1 MKFSDIPGQIATKE
15 FLKSL
20 LTKERLPHAML
31 FIGREG
37 SGKLPMAVA
46 LANLIQCQQPVDGD
60 SCGEC
65 PACRKTFKY
74 IHPDIFFTFPTIARD
89 EKGTP
94 SSAMAPEWRRVV
106 LEKMYFNLNGWRKF
120 IDEEKKQLNIPLVS
134 IREVIKFCSMKAYEG
149 SRKIVLIWHAELME
163 KEGNRLLK
171 LIEEPPPDTVFL
183 LITDHPEQLLPTIV
197 SRCQIVQLPPFHEED
212 IGWHAQNKL
221 GLEMEGRNAQIAMA
235 NGNMTAFLESLEEG
249 NEILN
254 QELVEW
260 LRIVYKGQ
268 ASPMLEWS
276 DRFSKYNKDDQK
288 HFFKFALGFFE
299 QLFLSFHLEQS
310 QLKVDEKSFDTIQ
323 KMKSILDIHKT
334 IQVIELLNDNIQYIE
349 RNASQKLNMINSSL
363 TLHKIMIARESEK
376 R

>member
-1 MKFSDIPGQIATKE
+1 MQFKDIPGQTATKE
-15 FLKSL
+15 FLQSL
-20 LTKERLPHAML
+20 FTKERLPHALL

-37 SGKLPMAVA
+37 SGKLPLALA
-46 LANLIQCQQPVDGD
+46 LANLAQCSRPVDGD

-65 PACRKTFKY
+65 PACRKTHKY

-94 SSAMAPEWRRVV
+94 SSAMAPEWRRV
-106 LEKMYFNLNGWRKF
+106 LQEKMYFNLNGWRKF

-197 SRCQIVQLPPFHEED
+197 SRCQIIQVPPFREED
-212 IGWHAQNKL
+212 IRWFAQHKL
-221 GLEMEGRNAQIAMA
+221 QLDSAALTAQIAIS
-235 NGNMTAFLESLEEG
+235 NGNLTAFLETFEEG
-249 NEILN
+249 NDILN
-254 QELVEW
+254 KALVEW
-260 LRIVYKGQ
+260 LRIAYKGK
-268 ASPMLEWS
+268 AIPVLEWA
-276 DRFSKYNKDDQK
+276 DDFSKYNKDDQK
-288 HFFKFALGFFE
+288 HFFKFGLGFFE
-299 QLFLSFHLEQS
+299 QLFLSFHLDKD
-310 QLKVDEKSFDTIQ
+310 QLRVDQNNFETIQ

-334 IQVIELLNDNIQYIE
+334 IAIIELLNDNIQYIE
-349 RNASQKLNMINSSL
+349 RNAAQKLNMINSSL
-363 TLHKIMIARESEK
+363 TLHKIMVAKANEK
-376 R
+376 G